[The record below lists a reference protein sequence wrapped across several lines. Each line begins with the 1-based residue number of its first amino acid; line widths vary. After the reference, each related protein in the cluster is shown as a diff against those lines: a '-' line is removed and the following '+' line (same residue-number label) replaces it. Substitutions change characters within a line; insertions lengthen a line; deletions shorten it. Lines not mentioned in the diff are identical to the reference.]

1 MVILGVDPGIVCA
14 GFSVAAVEQGRVVL
28 LDYGYVRLSPS
39 APIPERLSELHDA
52 FSAKIEQFKVTD
64 LVFETPFLGKNAQNF
79 LKLGYV
85 RGILYLLSHRY
96 KLVIHEFSP
105 REVKRAIT
113 GSGAAEKE
121 QLALVLLRL
130 FPGLEFP
137 DRYDVTDAIA
147 LSLCGIW
154 QRRPVSSL

>member
-1 MVILGVDPGIVCA
+1 VVILGVDPGIVCA
-14 GFSVAAVEQGRVVL
+14 GFSVASVEQGRVML
-28 LDYGYVRLSPS
+28 LDYGYVKMSS
-39 APIPERLSELHDA
+39 SMSIPERLSTLHDA
-52 FSAKIEQFKVTD
+52 FSSKIEQFHVTD

-121 QLALVLLRL
+121 QLARVLLRL
-130 FPGLEFP
+130 FPGLELP

-154 QRRPVSSL
+154 QRRTPVL

>member
-14 GFSVAAVEQGRVVL
+14 GFSVASVEQGRVML
-28 LDYGYVRLSPS
+28 LDYGYVKMSS
-39 APIPERLSELHDA
+39 SMPIPERLSTLHDA
-52 FSAKIEQFKVTD
+52 FSSKIEQFKVTD

-121 QLALVLLRL
+121 QLARVLLRL
-130 FPGLEFP
+130 FPGLELP

-154 QRRPVSSL
+154 QRRTPFL

>member
-1 MVILGVDPGIVCA
+1 VIILGIDPGIVCA
-14 GFSVAAVEQGRVVL
+14 GFSVVTVEHGRIML

-39 APIPERLSELHDA
+39 APIPSRLSTLHDA

-85 RGILYLLSHRY
+85 RGILYLLAHRY
-96 KLVIHEFSP
+96 NLVVHEFSP

-121 QLALVLLRL
+121 QLARVLLRL
-130 FPGLEFP
+130 FPGLELP

-147 LSLCGIW
+147 LSLCGVW
-154 QRRPVSSL
+154 NRRPPVSY